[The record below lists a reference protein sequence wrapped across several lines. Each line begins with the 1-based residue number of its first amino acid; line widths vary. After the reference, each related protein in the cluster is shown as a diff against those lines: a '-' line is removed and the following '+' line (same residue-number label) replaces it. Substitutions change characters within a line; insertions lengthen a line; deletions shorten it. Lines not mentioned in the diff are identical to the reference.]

1 MKVAS
6 GLVLVA
12 VMFVI
17 LYLAITGKLDC
28 FAGAFRCAF
37 LNAGQP
43 GQQQAPAAT
52 RPTSGVT
59 VKRGGIVTV

>member
-6 GLVLVA
+6 GLILVG
-12 VMFVI
+12 VMFLI

-43 GQQQAPAAT
+43 GQQQAPAT

-59 VKRGGIVTV
+59 INRGGIVTV